1 MVAYV
6 ADFVVW
12 DFCCILAVFNC
23 KHICKLQKLHKIMNE
38 RDRIELLM
46 KCYELSPSQFADR
59 TGIQRASVSH
69 ILSGRNKPSLEVMLK
84 IYDAFPG
91 IDMKWLMT
99 GTGEEPVND
108 KSEIIQNTLFSDE
121 KISKPHVEIVDSVME
136 PASERPTEQ
145 SRPVFQVQPS
155 RQTQSR
161 VLRKSA
167 QGRQLQPQQSVQRRI
182 KEVRIFYTDGTYE
195 TLLPEKQ

>member
-1 MVAYV
+1 M
-6 ADFVVW
+6 
-12 DFCCILAVFNC
+12 FNC

-121 KISKPHVEIVDSVME
+121 NISKPHVEIVDSVME

-145 SRPVFQVQPS
+145 SQPVFQVQPS

-161 VLRKSA
+161 VQRKSA